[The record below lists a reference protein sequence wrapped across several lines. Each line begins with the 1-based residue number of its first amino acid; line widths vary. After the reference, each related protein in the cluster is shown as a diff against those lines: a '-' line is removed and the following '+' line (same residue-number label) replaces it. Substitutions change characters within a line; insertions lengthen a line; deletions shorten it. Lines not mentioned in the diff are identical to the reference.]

1 MKTGASQATVAAQV
15 AGGIVLAFLVLPI
28 FAVVPAS
35 INEASFIKI
44 PPESYS
50 TRWYEAFFADAGWI
64 RSVANSAKVALLAT
78 VFSVIVGTMTA
89 LALDRLSARW
99 RMIVTG
105 LVISPLIVPVIMISI
120 ALYYVSRRVG
130 LYGTVPGL
138 ALGHALLC
146 LPFVVIN
153 IGVSLAR
160 LDPNLLRA
168 AAGLGAGPW
177 HAFRTVTLPAILPG
191 LSGGAAFAFVTSF
204 DEVIISIFIAGYGA
218 KTLPVKLWEEIR
230 VEFTPMVAAGATII
244 LLLTV
249 VMFVAVQLVRGR
261 AQRRAE
267 MEARP

>member
-1 MKTGASQATVAAQV
+1 MRTRLSPGLIAAQ
-15 AGGIVLAFLVLPI
+15 AGGGVVLAFLVLPI
-28 FAVVPAS
+28 LAVVPAS
-35 INEASFIKI
+35 FNELSFIKL
-44 PPESYS
+44 PPASYS
-50 TRWYEAFFADAGWI
+50 TRWYEEFFADPAWVS
-64 RSVANSAKVALLAT
+64 SVANSAKVALAAT
-78 VFSVIVGTMTA
+78 VFSVVIGTMTA
-89 LALDRLSARW
+89 LALERLTARW
-99 RMIVTG
+99 RVLITG

-130 LYGTVPGL
+130 LYGTIPGL
-138 ALGHALLC
+138 ALGHSLLC

-153 IGVSLAR
+153 VGVSLGR

-168 AAGLGAGPW
+168 ATGLGAGPW

-230 VEFTPMVAAGATII
+230 IEFTPVVAAGATII

-249 VMFVAVQLVRGR
+249 VAFVAVQLVRNR
-261 AQRRAE
+261 AQRRTVA
-267 MEARP
+267 AG